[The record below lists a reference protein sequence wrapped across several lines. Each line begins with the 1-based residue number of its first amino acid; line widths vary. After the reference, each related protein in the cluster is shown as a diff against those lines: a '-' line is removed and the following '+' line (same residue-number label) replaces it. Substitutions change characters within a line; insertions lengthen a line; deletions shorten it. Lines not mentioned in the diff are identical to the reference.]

1 MRCSWV
7 NEKNTLYI
15 KYHDLEWGIPVY
27 DDQKLFEMLILE
39 MFQGGLSWETI
50 LNKRENFRKA
60 FDNFE
65 LDKIINYNDKK
76 IKELLTNKN
85 IINNKE
91 KIISVIK
98 NAKIFKQI
106 EKEYNSFSNYIWN
119 FTNKEILYED
129 GTKIRNTLSDQVS
142 IDLKKRGMKYIGS
155 KTIYAY
161 LSAIGVIYSHE
172 KCCKL
177 FKKNL

>member
-7 NEKNTLYI
+7 NEKNPLYI
-15 KYHDLEWGIPVY
+15 KYHDLEWGKPIY

-39 MFQGGLSWETI
+39 MFQGGLSWEII

-65 LDKIINYNDKK
+65 VDKIVNYNDKK
-76 IKELLTNKN
+76 ANELLSNKS
-85 IINNKE
+85 
-91 KIISVIK
+91 IISNKRKILAVIT
-98 NAKIFKQI
+98 NAKVFKQI
-106 EKEYNSFSNYIWN
+106 EKKYSSFSNYIWH
-119 FTNKEILYED
+119 FTSDKVLYED
-129 GTKIRNTLSDQVS
+129 GTKTSNYLSDKVS
-142 IDLKKRGMKYIGS
+142 IDLKNKGMKYIGS

-161 LSAIGVIYSHE
+161 LSAIGVIYNHE